1 MRAELKRLHRQLA
14 TTTLYVTHDQEEAM
28 TLGDRVVVMK
38 DGLIQQCA
46 PPLEVYESPVNRF
59 VAGFVGTPPMNFLG
73 GRVIRQNG
81 HLYFDEGPEK
91 LRLPERFDRP
101 LAGREDQPIVLGVR
115 PEGMSYTAAGR
126 FSGVEN
132 ILNVTV
138 TVIEPLGD
146 KTDLYAQTA
155 GNKPVVCRVESDR
168 GLSEGMRLA
177 MHLNMVKVHIFEPG
191 DEGVNV
197 GLKTAGDRASATQ
210 LV

>member
-1 MRAELKRLHRQLA
+1 
-14 TTTLYVTHDQEEAM
+14 M

-59 VAGFVGTPPMNFLG
+59 VAGFVGTPPMNFLN
-73 GRVIRQNG
+73 GRVVRQNG

-91 LRLPERFDRP
+91 VRLPERFDR
-101 LAGREDQPIVLGVR
+101 LLTDREGGSMVLGVR

-126 FSGVEN
+126 YSGVDN
-132 ILNVTV
+132 ILNITV
-138 TVIEPLGD
+138 NVVEPLGD

-177 MHLNMVKVHIFEPG
+177 MHLNMDKVHLFEPG
-191 DEGVNV
+191 EEGVSV

-210 LV
+210 AV